1 MSTRNS
7 LRQRQIRREIVQN
20 EARETQQKRR
30 IAAYQTGASSMM
42 GTFYA
47 VVLVSLLLL
56 VIGVLSVVRPKLLP
70 WNRPSVPQQ
79 VLVLL
84 YPNDISPN
92 RDLVPVVRN
101 YAICTPDNFETRKA
115 IRYLIQQREAL
126 KSRSIRVVL
135 YPRENEQI
143 QYFGRTT
150 AFCGGDDFREK
161 FLERPLYVQNDMF
174 LWCMLH
180 ESRVQGIM
188 EYGMEFHRSLRE
200 YQNMA
205 IQVVGSEQR
214 ISPSLLVSTSGST
227 VPSNMLE
234 WLLTNT
240 SGEGEESDYRQRMET
255 HLFHLVQND
264 AVTWTLLDAICGV
277 GGDNDEF
284 STRK

>member
-1 MSTRNS
+1 
-7 LRQRQIRREIVQN
+7 
-20 EARETQQKRR
+20 
-30 IAAYQTGASSMM
+30 MM

-47 VVLVSLLLL
+47 AVLVSLVLLL
-56 VIGVLSVVRPKLLP
+56 IGVVSVVRPKLLP
-70 WNRPSVPQQ
+70 WNRPPVPQQ
-79 VLVLL
+79 LLLLL
-84 YPNDISPN
+84 YPDNISPN

-101 YAICTPDNFETRKA
+101 YVICTPDNFETRKA
-115 IRYLIQQREAL
+115 IRYVIQQREAL

-135 YPRENEQI
+135 YPREIGQI
-143 QYFGRTT
+143 QTFGRTT
-150 AFCGGDDFREK
+150 AFCGEDFREK
-161 FLERPLYVQNDMF
+161 FLERPPFVQNDMY

-205 IQVVGSEQR
+205 VQVVGNEQR
-214 ISPSLLVSTSGST
+214 ILTSLLISTSGST

-234 WLLTNT
+234 WLLTNI
-240 SGEGEESDYRQRMET
+240 SGEGEESGYRQRMET

-264 AVTWTLLDAICGV
+264 TVTWTLLDAVCGA
-277 GGDNDEF
+277 GGESGAF